1 MIATAGW
8 RLPRLALSSRS
19 GWWLLLI
26 SLVALPALA
35 GGRDQLTIGISQY
48 PSTLHPAIDE
58 MVAKNYVLA
67 LARRP
72 FTAYD
77 SNWTLICLLCTAL
90 PSFDQGTAVE
100 EPAPG
105 GGTGLAV
112 TYTIRPGATW
122 GDGVPVSTDDVVF
135 TYQAGRDPR
144 SGFTAHEL
152 FQRDIAGITVKDART
167 FTVHL
172 TRRTCEYQSLG
183 GFDLLPA
190 HLERPIFEAYPA
202 AYPNRTLYQTN
213 PGNPGLWSGPYRIV
227 SVDTG
232 SNLVLEPNPHW
243 WGTPPAFGRIVVRAI
258 ENSAALEAAL
268 LAGDIDL
275 IPGEIGLPLD
285 QALALEKR
293 QGGRFDILYKAGLF
307 FEHLDVNLEQ
317 PALADQRVRRALL
330 AALDRETLSREL
342 FGGRQPV
349 ADSLVSPLDRMFDPD
364 GPRTRFDPAAANRL
378 LDEAGWTGR
387 SGGIRT
393 NPAGEKLSLSLATT
407 AGNRSRELVEQVLQA
422 QWRQVGVEVR
432 IENQPARVLFGQT
445 LRERRFPGLAMFAW
459 ISAPENIPRS
469 ILHSTMIPGAANG
482 FSGQNYPGLSNPE
495 LDRVLDDLEVVC
507 EPKANRALWS
517 RLQYLYGT
525 LLPSLPLYYR
535 ADATVK
541 PKWLSGL
548 VPTGH
553 LDPSS
558 LWVEQWTV
566 AP

>member
-1 MIATAGW
+1 MA
-8 RLPRLALSSRS
+8 LDPRDVMGARASGRWVWVLLAV
-19 GWWLLLI
+19 LLL
-26 SLVALPALA
+26 SVPAA
-35 GGRDQLTIGISQY
+35 AAGRDQLTIGISQY

-58 MVAKNYVLA
+58 MAAKAYVLG
-67 LARRP
+67 LTRRP
-72 FTAYD
+72 LTAYD
-77 SNWTLICLLCTAL
+77 ADWKLVCLLCTEL
-90 PSFDQGTAVE
+90 PSFDRGTAVE

-122 GDGVPVSTDDVVF
+122 GDGVPVSTDDVLF

-144 SGFTAHEL
+144 SGFDGHDL
-152 FQRDIAGITVKDART
+152 FQRDISNITVKDTRT

-190 HLERPIFEAYPA
+190 HLERPIFEADPT
-202 AYPNRTLYQTN
+202 AYANRTLYQTD
-213 PGNPGLWSGPYRIV
+213 PTNPGLWFGPYRVV
-227 SVDTG
+227 SVQTG
-232 SNLVLEPNPHW
+232 SDLVLEPNPNW
-243 WGTPPAFGRIVVRAI
+243 WGPPAAFRRIVVRAI

-285 QALALEKR
+285 QALALERR
-293 QGGRFDILYKAGLF
+293 QSGRVDILTKAGLF
-307 FEHLDVNLEQ
+307 FEHLDVNLDQ
-317 PALADQRVRRALL
+317 PALADVRVRRALL
-330 AALDRETLSREL
+330 TALDRDTLSREL

-393 NPAGEKLSLSLATT
+393 NAAGDKLSLTLATT

-445 LRERRFPGLAMFAW
+445 LRERRFDGLAMFAW

-469 ILHSTMIPGAANG
+469 ILHSTMIPSAANG
-482 FSGQNYPGLSNPE
+482 FSGQNYPGLRNPE
-495 LDRVLDDLEVVC
+495 LDKVLDDLEVVC
-507 EPKANRALWS
+507 EPKANHALWA
-517 RLQYLYGT
+517 RLQQLYAT

-541 PKWLSGL
+541 PKWLAGV

-553 LDPSS
+553 QEPSS

-566 AP
+566 TP